1 MRIGEF
7 SKKTGFSIDT
17 IRYYEKLGLII
28 PQRQEKGRKTYTEI
42 EEYRANM
49 VKKLKEMKFSLSEI
63 EFFLKADE
71 AITGPEYLSRLDYRT
86 LSDCLVILEKIKEE
100 LEEKEL
106 EIKEAK
112 RLVKALTVKIRTSV
126 CEE

>member
-28 PQRQEKGRKTYTEI
+28 PQRQENGKKTYTEI

-71 AITGPEYLSRLDYRT
+71 AITGPEYLSRLDYST
-86 LSDCLVILEKIKEE
+86 LSDCLVILVKIKEE